1 MMADAE
7 GGLPPM
13 FKRRIEFHL
22 ARKPFSFGNHEGS
35 DFHLETLNPS
45 APHRPHTTPNNPTT
59 SSGNKIEPADDASEY
74 GLDPDLCYRFTVR
87 RIGAGLENI
96 GNTCYLNS
104 VLQCLTY
111 TEPFA
116 GYLRSG
122 KHKLSCHTAG
132 FCAMCALQNHVNRA
146 LQATGRILTPKDLV
160 VNLRCISR
168 SFRNARQED
177 AHEYMVNLLES
188 MHKCCLP
195 SGVPSESPSAYEI
208 SLVHKIFG
216 GRLRSQVKCTQCS
229 YCSNKFDP
237 FLDLSLEIMK
247 ADSVYKALS
256 HFTAMEQLDG
266 GQRQYQCQRC
276 KHKVRALKQLTVH
289 KAPYVLSIHLK
300 RFGSHTGQKIGKSV
314 QFSPTLDLKP
324 FVSGSYEGNLKY
336 TLYGVLVHSGWS
348 THSGHY
354 YCFVRTS
361 SGMWHCLDDN
371 RVIQVSE
378 NVVLKQ
384 EAYMLFYV
392 RDRKNIA
399 INKSV
404 DICKENTLLNVV
416 RSGEKSVHGTNLKEI
431 VQTDVR
437 GLSSSD
443 CSSGLTQ
450 TDELGA
456 GLSKEFNLKNA
467 ADPKAKGLVGSESSF
482 LPKVPQL
489 ESPSKEMVK
498 GTSVRL
504 SNGGTFVAEG
514 SPDSSSSSVT
524 SSSTIPIPT
533 FTHGDPK
540 VVLDTNV
547 REDHPNE
554 ESIPILVV
562 PRYGETERPGL
573 GKPVPDKNIVVNE
586 DAAEVEGVND
596 QLCQHK
602 GENLTSKQI
611 EFAVAP
617 NGSSVLNGCNEK
629 DAHDF
634 HLKEVLKAKKK
645 RLKYSKNYCA
655 AALHFR
661 SRYLFKTSLRV
672 CKKKKHKKDKL
683 GCSKVRSSSRHGME
697 EGSIGLGPSTSEKT
711 NAVALGATSSR
722 RKKKKTCLKSENNC
736 DASVKCL
743 KGESLDDVLD
753 QDLSKRNHVSSAAS
767 SGSPQKKLK
776 LTSTPKQCEATT
788 LASSNDDKRNLMENE
803 FWSMLPSGFGDIYV
817 APWEGAESLPSNNF
831 ESTSTQTLT
840 IGYVPDEW
848 DEEYDRGKRRKV
860 RYSKTMYDGSNPFQ
874 EFATMKAQQK
884 NKKVKINKSSG
895 NQPFRI

>member
-13 FKRRIEFHL
+13 LKRRIEFHL

-59 SSGNKIEPADDASEY
+59 SSGNKIEPADDALEY

-216 GRLRSQVKCTQCS
+216 GRLRSRVKCTQCS

-314 QFSPTLDLKP
+314 QFSPTLDMKP
-324 FVSGSYEGNLKY
+324 FVSGSY
-336 TLYGVLVHSGWS
+336 
-348 THSGHY
+348 
-354 YCFVRTS
+354 
-361 SGMWHCLDDN
+361 
-371 RVIQVSE
+371 VIQVSE
-378 NVVLKQ
+378 NIVLKQ

-404 DICKENTLLNVV
+404 DICKENTILNVV

-443 CSSGLTQ
+443 CSSGVTQ

-456 GLSKEFNLKNA
+456 GLSKEFNMKNA

-482 LPKVPQL
+482 LPKGPQL

-504 SNGGTFVAEG
+504 SSGGTFVAEG

-547 REDHPNE
+547 REGHPNE

-562 PRYGETERPGL
+562 PRCGETERPGL
-573 GKPVPDKNIVVNE
+573 GKPVPVKNTVVNE
-586 DAAEVEGVND
+586 DTAEEEGVND

-611 EFAVAP
+611 ELAVAP

-645 RLKYSKNYCA
+645 RLKYSKKYCA

-711 NAVALGATSSR
+711 NVLALGATSSR

-743 KGESLDDVLD
+743 KGESIDDVLD
-753 QDLSKRNHVSSAAS
+753 QDLSK
-767 SGSPQKKLK
+767 
-776 LTSTPKQCEATT
+776 ETT
-788 LASSNDDKRNLMENE
+788 LAVLFSLLVVRHRRN
-803 FWSMLPSGFGDIYV
+803 
-817 APWEGAESLPSNNF
+817 
-831 ESTSTQTLT
+831 
-840 IGYVPDEW
+840 
-848 DEEYDRGKRRKV
+848 
-860 RYSKTMYDGSNPFQ
+860 
-874 EFATMKAQQK
+874 
-884 NKKVKINKSSG
+884 
-895 NQPFRI
+895 